1 MGNFKEIK
9 TYPNTGVRLL
19 DLTDK
24 GKTNYVI
31 FVNKPELDKLSDGGD
46 TFFLTIQRR
55 GFTYF
60 VTRTGKIEVKSPE
73 ITSSNKDVVIEK
85 FDDLNDVLA
94 NYKYKEKFQKGFK
107 RRGSGESVPDK
118 EIFTEIFDFW
128 NGMKILKGRPKE
140 KQLYLL
146 TLDKDVTR
154 LSKDRYNEFATKLR
168 DEFGFFYKGGSFQ
181 KWSEKEYDKEYW
193 QELEHFLHQYFTLS
207 DWLKK
212 QGGKPKEETPREES
226 PKQEPITRESVIE
239 AIDALKLIVDFS
251 SNEQEQEDAQKA
263 IDALELLL

>member
-1 MGNFKEIK
+1 MGSFKEIK

-31 FVNKPELDKLSDGGD
+31 FLNKPDLDKTRGGGD
-46 TFFLTIQRR
+46 SFYQQIGRK

-85 FDDLNDVLA
+85 FDDLNNILA
-94 NYKYKEKFQKGFK
+94 DLQYKEKFQKGFK
-107 RRGSGESVPDK
+107 RRGSGEDEPDK
-118 EIFTEIFDFW
+118 EIFTQKFDFI
-128 NGMKILKGRPKE
+128 NGMKILVGRPKE

-168 DEFGFFYKGGSFQ
+168 DEFGFFYKGSSFQ
-181 KWSEKEYDKEYW
+181 KWSEKEYDTDYW
-193 QELEHFLHQYFTLS
+193 HKLGDFLTQYFTQS
-207 DWLKK
+207 DWLRK

-226 PKQEPITRESVIE
+226 PKEEPMNRESIME

-251 SNEQEQEDAQKA
+251 SNEQEQEDAQNA

>member
-31 FVNKPELDKLSDGGD
+31 FLNKPDLDKTRDGGD
-46 TFFLTIQRR
+46 SFYQQIGRK

-85 FDDLNDVLA
+85 FDDLNNILA
-94 NYKYKEKFQKGFK
+94 DLQYKEKFQKGFK
-107 RRGSGESVPDK
+107 RRGSGESEPDK
-118 EIFTEIFDFW
+118 EIFKEIFDFN
-128 NGMKILKGRPKE
+128 NGMKVLQGRPKE

-168 DEFGFFYKGGSFQ
+168 DEYGFFYKGGSFQ
-181 KWSEKEYDKEYW
+181 KWSEKYYPTDYW
-193 QELEHFLHQYFTLS
+193 LNLGNFLTQYFTQS
-207 DWLKK
+207 DWLQK

-226 PKQEPITRESVIE
+226 PKEEPITRESVME

-251 SNEQEQEDAQKA
+251 SNEEEQEDAQNA

>member
-19 DLTDK
+19 ELTDK
-24 GKTNYVI
+24 GKTHIVI
-31 FVNKPELDKLSDGGD
+31 FVNKPDLDKTADSGNAFYEAIG
-46 TFFLTIQRR
+46 RR

-60 VTRTGKIEVKSPE
+60 VTRTGKIEAKSPE

-85 FDDLNDVLA
+85 FEYLN
-94 NYKYKEKFQKGFK
+94 NYLSAYNYKEKFQRGF
-107 RRGSGESVPDK
+107 RRKSSGDSEPDN
-118 EIFTEIFDFW
+118 EIFTQRFDFL
-128 NGMKILKGRPKE
+128 NGMKILVGRPKE

-181 KWSEKEYDKEYW
+181 KWSEKEYDKDYW
-193 QELEHFLHQYFTLS
+193 HKLGDFLTQYFTQS
-207 DWLKK
+207 DWLQK
-212 QGGKPKEETPREES
+212 QSGKPNEETPREES
-226 PKQEPITRESVIE
+226 PKEEPMTREGIME
-239 AIDALKLIVDFS
+239 AIDALKLIVQFS
-251 SNEQEQEDAQKA
+251 DDETEKEDAQNA